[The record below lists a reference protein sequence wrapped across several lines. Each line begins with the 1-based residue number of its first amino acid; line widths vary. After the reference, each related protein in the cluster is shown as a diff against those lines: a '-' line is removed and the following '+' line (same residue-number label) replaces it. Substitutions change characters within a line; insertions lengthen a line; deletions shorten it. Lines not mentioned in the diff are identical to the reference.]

1 MVGQLKK
8 AHLHRPIKILHFL
21 TPHFSAALQ
30 GVFSQPLRSP
40 GAQELG
46 ALLGAEVFDF
56 TGLRWTERVHA
67 LAAAQVWGTAERDRR
82 PVR

>member
-1 MVGQLKK
+1 MIGVLSVSIYGRQSPQLC
-8 AHLHRPIKILHFL
+8 
-21 TPHFSAALQ
+21 S
-30 GVFSQPLRSP
+30 SP